1 MEINTKAIIEKWQ
14 QELINRISNLNVEP
28 VLNIIQIGNDE
39 ASNKYVANKVKISEK
54 LGVNV
59 NLLKFSSLK
68 QDDLENL
75 LAIQDKPTILQLP
88 VQDINVDEAMKW
100 LKGSIDV
107 DGFTIMQKGKLV
119 NGDVNTLVPATA
131 LGVHRILKETVGD
144 LTGKKVVIVNRSHL
158 IGQPLLQLML
168 KENAYVSMLHSKT
181 PTKRLREELKSADI
195 VITGCGKRAI
205 FGKEYFKNGQVL
217 IDCSMYHE
225 EGIPGVGDMDKE
237 DILNNLDVK
246 IASGYGHTGPSTVMG
261 LMENV
266 IRSYEIK

>member
-28 VLNIIQIGNDE
+28 VLNIIQIGNYE
-39 ASNKYVANKVKISEK
+39 ASNKYVANKVKTCKK
-54 LGVNV
+54 LGINV

-68 QDDLENL
+68 QDVLENL
-75 LAIQDKPTILQLP
+75 LAIQDEPTILQLP

-181 PTKRLREELKSADI
+181 PTERLREELKSADI

-225 EGIPGVGDMDKE
+225 EGISGVGDMDKE

-246 IASGYGHTGPSTVMG
+246 IASGYGHTGPTTVMG